1 MNAQEFYRARNQ
13 HLTIDTL
20 PSATGVDLDA
30 AYAIAAGIAQMHTAA
45 GHRIAGRKVGFANRA
60 MWRVLKLETLVWG
73 HMYDDTVHFDSAEFP
88 LAGTH
93 TPKIEP
99 EIVIKVGNPQAGEG
113 LAMAE
118 WIALGFEIVDT
129 PFGEAKFTPIDFVA
143 AWGLHEGLIVGPP
156 LAVTDA
162 NREELSAQL
171 AEFKVALSKNGTLVE
186 EGAGKNS
193 LKSPALCLTELA
205 QAAAK
210 RGDPLQPGE
219 LISTGS
225 LTTAQPVA
233 PGEAWSADLTGLP
246 LPSLHVRFR

>member
-1 MNAQEFYRARNQ
+1 MNAADFYRARTG
-13 HLTIDTL
+13 HLTIDAL

-30 AYAIAAGIAQMHTAA
+30 AYAIETGIAQLHAAA
-45 GHRIAGRKVGFANRA
+45 GHRIVGRKVGYANKA

-73 HMYDDTVHFDSAEFP
+73 HMYDDTVHMGAEELP

-93 TPKIEP
+93 QPKIEP
-99 EIVIKVGNPQAGEG
+99 EIVVKVRDPHAEG

-118 WIALGFEIVDT
+118 WIALGFEIVDS
-129 PFGEAKFTPIDFVA
+129 PFGDAKPTPIDFVA
-143 AWGLHEGLIVGPP
+143 AWGLHEALIVGEP
-156 LAVTDA
+156 LAVTDT
-162 NREELSAQL
+162 NRHELATQL
-171 AEFKVALSKNGTLVE
+171 AEFKVALSKNGALIE

-193 LKSPALCLTELA
+193 LKSPALCLAELA

-233 PGEAWSADLTGLP
+233 PGEVWTADLAGLP
-246 LPSLHVRFR
+246 LPGLRVRFR